1 MISSPFRRAGLAVLA
16 LWAAMVQAVPPERIT
31 LTYEL
36 KRNGTV
42 LVDVSETLE
51 HDGRT
56 YAITS
61 EGRGRGI
68 LALFGVLKR
77 TSRGHITPQGLR
89 PPEFRDERPGG
100 APGSGGGTA
109 RARGRAPRPGGRDAL
124 FAPVARGGPG
134 AFWGGAAPQTPRRC
148 DALGVFPQP
157 PQDRPARPRHDR
169 RFGVRGAQAPAPS
182 RARRGDAERAASC
195 ARDLDRAPRREL
207 ARARPLAARRRVRVA
222 RLGKARRGRAAA
234 PPGRVRGSR
243 LRD

>member
-1 MISSPFRRAGLAVLA
+1 MISIPFRRAGVGALA

-56 YAITS
+56 YVITS

-89 PPEFRDERPGG
+89 PDEFRDERPGG
-100 APGSGGGTA
+100 WAVSAKFDWDARSVTQQRKGKSEMLQMQGTA
-109 RARGRAPRPGGRDAL
+109 QDPLSLAYNFAFVPPKGKEYDVTRADGRGLTPFRFTVVGNEKLATPAGEIETLHIAKVRDGPEDKTTDIW
-124 FAPVARGGPG
+124 FA
-134 AFWGGAAPQTPRRC
+134 
-148 DALGVFPQP
+148 
-157 PQDRPARPRHDR
+157 
-169 RFGVRGAQAPAPS
+169 
-182 RARRGDAERAASC
+182 AER
-195 ARDLDRAPRREL
+195 DFLP
-207 ARARPLAARRRVRVA
+207 VRVLIVDTDGTRA
-222 RLGKARRGRAAA
+222 DQVVTRIGK
-234 PPGRVRGSR
+234 
-243 LRD
+243 

>member
-1 MISSPFRRAGLAVLA
+1 MISSPFRRAGVAVLA
-16 LWAAMVQAVPPERIT
+16 LWAAMVQAAPPERIT

-89 PPEFRDERPGG
+89 PDEFRDERPGG
-100 APGSGGGTA
+100 WAVSAKFDWDARSVTQEKNGKSETLKMPADAQDPLSLAYSFAFVPPKGKEYDVTRADGRGLTPFRFAVVGTETLA
-109 RARGRAPRPGGRDAL
+109 TPAGEMQTLHIAKLRDGPEDKATDIW
-124 FAPVARGGPG
+124 FA
-134 AFWGGAAPQTPRRC
+134 
-148 DALGVFPQP
+148 
-157 PQDRPARPRHDR
+157 
-169 RFGVRGAQAPAPS
+169 
-182 RARRGDAERAASC
+182 AER
-195 ARDLDRAPRREL
+195 DFLP
-207 ARARPLAARRRVRVA
+207 VRVLVVDSDGT
-222 RLGKARRGRAAA
+222 RSDQVVTRIGK
-234 PPGRVRGSR
+234 
-243 LRD
+243 

>member
-1 MISSPFRRAGLAVLA
+1 MTSSPFRRAGVAVLA

-77 TSRGHITPQGLR
+77 TSRGHITLQGLR
-89 PPEFRDERPGG
+89 PDEFRDERPGG
-100 APGSGGGTA
+100 WAVSAKFDWDARSVTQERKGKSETLQMQGTA
-109 RARGRAPRPGGRDAL
+109 QDPLSLAYSFAFVPPTGKEYDVVRADGRGLTPFRFAIVGNEKLATPMGEMQTLHIMKVRD
-124 FAPVARGGPG
+124 GPG
-134 AFWGGAAPQTPRRC
+134 DKTTDIWFS
-148 DALGVFPQP
+148 V
-157 PQDRPARPRHDR
+157 
-169 RFGVRGAQAPAPS
+169 
-182 RARRGDAERAASC
+182 ERNF
-195 ARDLDRAPRREL
+195 LP
-207 ARARPLAARRRVRVA
+207 VRV
-222 RLGKARRGRAAA
+222 LVVDKD
-234 PPGRVRGSR
+234 GSR
-243 LRD
+243 VDQVVTRIDK